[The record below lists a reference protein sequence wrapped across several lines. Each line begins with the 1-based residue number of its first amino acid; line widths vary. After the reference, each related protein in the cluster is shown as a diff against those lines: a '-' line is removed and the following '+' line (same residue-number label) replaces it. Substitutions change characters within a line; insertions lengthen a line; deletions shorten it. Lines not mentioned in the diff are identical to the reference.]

1 MRSAEA
7 CVWCGAPLDD
17 RSLRLEK
24 RTVCRACGAA
34 TTDPRPDDEE
44 LEAAYGDW
52 YRPSDGGGRFNLAG
66 DAILGRTRGLL
77 ARHLDEVAPP
87 GPILDVGAGEGT
99 LLDALAARG
108 REVTGLERG
117 AKRRDFLDE
126 PIEAVERGD
135 GWAAIVFWHSLEHL
149 PLPRSAI
156 REAGRLLVPGGVLVV
171 AMPNSDAIQARL
183 FGDRWLH
190 LDIPR
195 HLVHLSTA
203 TLTSGLA
210 DDGFR
215 IEAVSYLR
223 AGQVVIGWLAGLVGS
238 LPGRLDL
245 YQALRRPEARI
256 EPLTPGRRLLCLAA
270 GAALLPV
277 AAAGAATEI
286 LLRRGG
292 TVYVEARRAGARVGH
307 ASVRRGN
314 DTSE

>member
-1 MRSAEA
+1 MKPTEA
-7 CVWCGAPLDD
+7 CAWCGAPFDA
-17 RSLRLEK
+17 RSLRLGR

-108 REVTGLERG
+108 RDVTGLERG
-117 AKRRDFLDE
+117 AKRGDFLDE

-135 GWAAIVFWHSLEHL
+135 GWAAVVFWHSLEHL

-156 REAGRLLVPGGVLVV
+156 REAGRLLVPGGVLIV
-171 AMPNSDAIQARL
+171 AVPNSDSIQARL

-203 TLTSGLA
+203 TLVSGLEE
-210 DDGFR
+210 DGFR

-223 AGQVVIGWLAGLVGS
+223 GGQVVIGWLTGLVGS
-238 LPGRLDL
+238 IPGRLDL
-245 YQALRRPEARI
+245 YQALRRPEARLGD
-256 EPLTPGRRLLCLAA
+256 LTRRQQVLSLVA
-270 GAALLPV
+270 GIVLLPL
-277 AAAGAATEI
+277 AAAGAAAEI

-292 TVYVEARRAGARVGH
+292 TAYVEARTAGARAGH
-307 ASVRRGN
+307 GPVRQGN
-314 DTSE
+314 DTSQ

>member
-1 MRSAEA
+1 MRPAEA
-7 CVWCGAPLDD
+7 CVWCGAPFDGGSPRLD
-17 RSLRLEK
+17 R
-24 RTVCRACGAA
+24 RTGCRRCGAA

-52 YRPSDGGGRFNLAG
+52 YRPGDGGGRFAFAG

-99 LLDALAARG
+99 LLDALVARG
-108 REVTGLERG
+108 RTVTGLERG
-117 AKRRDFLDE
+117 VKREDFVDA
-126 PIEAVERGD
+126 PIETITRGD
-135 GWAAIVFWHSLEHL
+135 GWAGVVFWHSLEHM
-149 PLPRSAI
+149 PRPRSAI
-156 REAGRLLVPGGVLVV
+156 REAARLLAPGGVLIV
-171 AMPNSDAIQARL
+171 AVPNAASIQARL

-215 IEAVSYLR
+215 VEAVSYLR
-223 AGQVVIGWLAGLVGS
+223 AGQVVIGWLTGLVAS
-238 LPGRLDL
+238 LPGGLDL

-256 EPLTPGRRLLCLAA
+256 EPLTTARRLASLAA
-270 GAALLPV
+270 GTILLPV
-277 AAAGAATEI
+277 AAAGAVAET

-292 TVYVEARRAGARVGH
+292 TVYVEARRA
-307 ASVRRGN
+307 
-314 DTSE
+314 